1 MSSKFFTNK
10 QDNKINTK
18 GKSKATK
25 QKTTIKP
32 SSVQKAG
39 RGNKC
44 SLVWLPEVPFV
55 YLGINKGY
63 AIRIFKL
70 Q

>member
-25 QKTTIKP
+25 QKTTIKS

-39 RGNKC
+39 RGK
-44 SLVWLPEVPFV
+44 
-55 YLGINKGY
+55 
-63 AIRIFKL
+63 
-70 Q
+70 

>member
-10 QDNKINTK
+10 QDNKIDIK

-32 SSVQKAG
+32 NSVQKAG
-39 RGNKC
+39 RGK
-44 SLVWLPEVPFV
+44 
-55 YLGINKGY
+55 
-63 AIRIFKL
+63 
-70 Q
+70 